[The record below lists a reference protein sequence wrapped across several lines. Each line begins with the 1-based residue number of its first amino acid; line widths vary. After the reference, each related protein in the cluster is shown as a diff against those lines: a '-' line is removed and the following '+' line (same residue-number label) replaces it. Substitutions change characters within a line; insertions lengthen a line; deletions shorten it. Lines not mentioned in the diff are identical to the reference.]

1 MDTTQKFEVLQD
13 AFSDTA
19 ELDLLLQ
26 KQLEITRDQY
36 RLKIE
41 RYDRDLITFESSY
54 KLDSDT
60 FYERF
65 AEGKMGDDMDYF
77 EWAGLYELRKDALDK
92 ISRLEAAL

>member
-26 KQLEITRDQY
+26 KLLEITRDQY

-60 FYERF
+60 FYKRF
-65 AEGKMGDDMDYF
+65 AGGKMGDDMDYF
-77 EWAGLYELRKDALDK
+77 EWAGLYELHKDALDK